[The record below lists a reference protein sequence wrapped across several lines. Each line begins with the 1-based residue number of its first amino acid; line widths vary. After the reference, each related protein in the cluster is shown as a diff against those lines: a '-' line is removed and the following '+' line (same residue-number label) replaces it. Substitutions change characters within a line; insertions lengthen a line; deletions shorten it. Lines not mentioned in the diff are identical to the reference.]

1 MSSTV
6 ILQYPVWF
14 LLFCL
19 LAGAVYAAIL
29 YYKNDF
35 IQNPTVQQKR
45 VFSGLAVFRFV
56 SIAIIT
62 FFLLSPFIRSRFT
75 DVQKPEIIILQDV
88 SQSVTNTFPT
98 TEDSLK
104 YIDNLKKLINDFSN
118 DYSVK
123 LYPFSN
129 KILETDLLNFT
140 GKSTDIANAINQ
152 ISNLYSNQNV
162 GAMIIASDGIYNQ
175 GSNPV
180 YNLSNIKYPV
190 YTVAMG
196 DTVQKKDLKAEK
208 VYHNQIVYLGDKF
221 KIAVDIS
228 ATGYSNITSTLSV
241 NDVSAGKK
249 LYDEEV
255 TFVKESL
262 LSKEFILEATKPG
275 VQHFRI
281 QLNTVEGEYSTAN
294 NVKDFFIEVLDSR
307 QKILI
312 LAASPHP
319 DIAALRQ
326 AIENNKNYQVEVKFL
341 NDALGLNYGNYNVV
355 VLHQIPSINGMPQN
369 LAEQLA
375 ESKTSLWFIAGS
387 QTSISQLNKMQ
398 NAIQVAGT
406 NQSFNEVS
414 ATVVSDFSLYN
425 ISDVIFNNISKM
437 PPLAA
442 PFGQYKAQPTAKVL
456 MNQKIGSVKTE
467 YPLLAFDE
475 SGGQKVAVLM
485 GEGIFRWRL
494 YDFQFNK
501 NHEFSNQFIQ
511 QIVQYL
517 SVKED
522 KRPFKVMPAKNIFS
536 ENEPIVFDAEL
547 YNQSYELINQ
557 PEVKMIVRNE
567 EGKSY
572 EYNFS
577 RSGNGYRLE
586 AANLPVGNYTYAASV
601 KTTDKSYSATGKFT
615 VSPLQLEFL
624 NPVANHQ
631 LLYQISN
638 ETGGKF
644 FYHTQFNELEKAITE
659 NQNIKPVLYDTFKT
673 DSIINL
679 KWIFFLIVSLL
690 SVEWFVRKYMGGY

>member
-1 MSSTV
+1 MSTTV

-19 LAGAVYAAIL
+19 LAGLGYAVVL

-35 IQNPTVQQKR
+35 IQNPTILQKR
-45 VFSGLAVFRFV
+45 IFSGLAVFRFISV
-56 SIAIIT
+56 AIIT

-88 SQSVTNTFPT
+88 SQSVTNTFST
-98 TEDSLK
+98 AEDSAT
-104 YIDNLKKLINDFSN
+104 YISNIKTLVSNFSN

-129 KILETDLLNFT
+129 KIHETDSLKFN

-152 ISNLYSNQNV
+152 VSNLYSNQNV
-162 GAMIIASDGIYNQ
+162 GAVILASDGIYNQ

-180 YNLSNIKYPV
+180 YSLSNIKYPV

-196 DTVQKKDLKAEK
+196 DTIPKKDLKVEK

-221 KIAVDIS
+221 KIAVDVS
-228 ATGYSNITSTLSV
+228 ATGYNNVTTTLSV

-249 LYDEEV
+249 IHSEEV
-255 TFVKESL
+255 TFAKESL

-281 QLNTVEGEYSTAN
+281 QLSTIEGEYSTAN

-341 NDALGLNYGNYNVV
+341 SEALNLNYSNYNVV
-355 VLHQIPSINGMPQN
+355 VLHQLPSVNGMPQN
-369 LAEQLA
+369 LPELLA
-375 ESKTSLWFIAGS
+375 KSKTSLWYIAGS
-387 QTSISQLNKMQ
+387 QTSVVQLNKMQ

-425 ISDVIFNNISKM
+425 INDVVANNISKM

-456 MNQKIGSVKTE
+456 LNQKIGSVRTE
-467 YPLLAFDE
+467 YPLLAFE
-475 SGGQKVAVLM
+475 ETAGQKIAVLM

-501 NHEFSNQFIQ
+501 NHEFSNQFVQ

-536 ENEPIVFDAEL
+536 ENEPIVFEAEL

-557 PEVKMIVRNE
+557 PEVKMTVKDEQGNP
-567 EGKSY
+567 Y
-572 EYNFS
+572 EYTFA

-586 AANLPVGNYTYAASV
+586 TANLAEGNYTYAASV
-601 KTTDKSYSATGKFT
+601 KTNDKSYSATGKFT
-615 VSPLQLEFL
+615 VSPLQLEYL

-638 ETGGKF
+638 ETGGQF
-644 FYHTQFNELEKAITE
+644 FYHNQLTELEKAIAE